1 MEAGDRFDSLQSKVK
16 DLETMRLELDAFQKH
31 LAEVESVIGEL
42 ITYHATELESFWF
55 IRRLILKNIDELRQE
70 IEKAV

>member
-1 MEAGDRFDSLQSKVK
+1 VEIGDSHDSLRSKVRN
-16 DLETMRLELDAFQKH
+16 LETMRLELDAFQKH

-42 ITYHATELESFWF
+42 ITYHSTELESFWF